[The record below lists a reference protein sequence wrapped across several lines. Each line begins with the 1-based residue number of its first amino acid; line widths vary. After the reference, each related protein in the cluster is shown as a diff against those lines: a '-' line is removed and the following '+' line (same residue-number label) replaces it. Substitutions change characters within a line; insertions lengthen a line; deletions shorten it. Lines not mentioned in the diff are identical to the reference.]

1 MYIKWSP
8 WKKLKK
14 CNQKVQA
21 TLPNLAKFQ
30 PNQVWGHSNI
40 QKSLYAANMN
50 MKSSSNKS
58 GWETMLKSPVE
69 NIL

>member
-1 MYIKWSP
+1 MLIMYIQEFP

-14 CNQKVQA
+14 YSQKVQA

-30 PNQVWGHSNI
+30 PNQSRGHSNI
-40 QKSLYAANMN
+40 QKSLDAANMN

-58 GWETMLKSPVE
+58 QYEK
-69 NIL
+69 